1 MTSQQE
7 PRWQA
12 ICLIP
17 VMACLIFSA
26 GLAVAQDVSGQA
38 GAQQGGGRVTFAK
51 MPADQVR
58 TELLQWLATSGAEQP
73 VLETVIAQWADDA
86 TLAGLSGEEVL
97 DLVVSSFA
105 ATDSAAQRLLR
116 ESNGAGPVESII
128 FDGIRATPLFQNQL
142 RLFRARWLTQHRYY
156 DEALPLLSELLPG
169 NVVDPAG
176 LLFYR
181 AVCQSQLLQRQQA
194 LDSLSL
200 LLNNTLDVP
209 ARLRIV
215 AEVMQQELGG
225 QDGEGMNQISLL
237 MKDVERRLDLGRS
250 DEQTQKQ
257 EDAIIAALDKLLEE
271 MDEKNKQQ
279 GGGGGGGGG
288 GDSSQNPAGAQGADQ
303 SQIKGSTGKGDADHK
318 ELEEGGKWGLLNA
331 KAEAKARELI
341 RQKFPSNFLDQIG
354 RYTKKLAEQKK

>member
-1 MTSQQE
+1 MTAHHERKWHLIFLMS
-7 PRWQA
+7 
-12 ICLIP
+12 IMTCL
-17 VMACLIFSA
+17 VFSA
-26 GLAVAQDVSGQA
+26 GPAAAQDVSGQT
-38 GAQQGGGRVTFAK
+38 GDRVTFVK

-73 VLETVIAQWADDA
+73 VLEKVIALWADDA
-86 TLAGLSGEEVL
+86 ALAGLSGEQVL
-97 DLVVSSFA
+97 DLVVNSFA
-105 ATDSAAQRLLR
+105 EADSAAQRLLR
-116 ESNGAGPVESII
+116 ESNGAGPVEGIV

-142 RLFRARWLTQHRYY
+142 QLFRARWLTQHRYY
-156 DEALPLLSELLPG
+156 DEALPLLSELLPE

-215 AEVMQQELGG
+215 GEVMQQELVG
-225 QDGEGMNQISLL
+225 QVEEGMNQISLL

-250 DEQTQKQ
+250 GEHTQKQ
-257 EDAIIAALDKLLEE
+257 EDAIIAGLDKLLEE

-279 GGGGGGGGG
+279 GGGGGGGG
-288 GDSSQNPAGAQGADQ
+288 DSSQNPAGSQGADR

>member
-1 MTSQQE
+1 MTSQH
-7 PRWQA
+7 PCRWRA
-12 ICLIP
+12 VSLTP
-17 VMACLIFSA
+17 VIAYLIFSA
-26 GLAVAQDVSGQA
+26 GPAAAQDVSGQI
-38 GAQQGGGRVTFAK
+38 GAQQDAARVTFAK

-73 VLETVIAQWADDA
+73 ILERVIALWADDA
-86 TLAGLSGEEVL
+86 ALAVLSGEQVL
-97 DLVVSSFA
+97 DLVVTSFA
-105 ATDSAAQRLLR
+105 ETDSAAQRLLQ
-116 ESNGAGPVESII
+116 ESNGAGPVEGVI

-142 RLFRARWLTQHRYY
+142 QLFRARWLTQHRYY
-156 DEALPLLSELLPG
+156 DEALPLLSELLPE

-181 AVCQSQLLQRQQA
+181 AVCQSQLLQQQQA

-215 AEVMQQELGG
+215 AEVMRQELAG
-225 QDGEGMNQISLL
+225 QSEDGMNQISLL

-250 DEQTQKQ
+250 GENTQKQ
-257 EDAIIAALDKLLEE
+257 EDAIIAELDKLLEE
-271 MDEKNKQQ
+271 MDKKNKQQ
-279 GGGGGGGGG
+279 GGSGGGG
-288 GDSSQNPAGAQGADQ
+288 GDSSQNPSGSQGADR

-331 KAEAKARELI
+331 RAEAKARELI

>member
-1 MTSQQE
+1 MTNQHRR
-7 PRWQA
+7 RWRSVS
-12 ICLIP
+12 LVP
-17 VMACLIFSA
+17 VITYLIFSA
-26 GLAVAQDVSGQA
+26 GPAAAQAVSGQA
-38 GAQQGGGRVTFAK
+38 GAQQNGARVTFAK

-73 VLETVIAQWADDA
+73 VLERVSALWADDA
-86 TLAGLSGEEVL
+86 ALAALSGEDVL

-105 ATDSAAQRLLR
+105 ETDAAAQRLLR
-116 ESNGAGPVESII
+116 ESNGAGPVEGVI

-142 RLFRARWLTQHRYY
+142 QLFRARWLTQHRYY
-156 DEALPLLSELLPG
+156 DEALSLLSELLPE

-215 AEVMQQELGG
+215 AEVMEQELAG
-225 QDGEGMNQISLL
+225 QGEEGMNHISLL

-250 DEQTQKQ
+250 GEHTQKQ
-257 EDAIIAALDKLLEE
+257 EDAIIAGLDKLLEE
-271 MDEKNKQQ
+271 MDKKNKQQ
-279 GGGGGGGGG
+279 GGGGGGGG
-288 GDSSQNPAGAQGADQ
+288 DSSENPAGAQGADQ

-318 ELEEGGKWGLLNA
+318 ELEEGGKWGLLDA
-331 KAEAKARELI
+331 KAEAQARELI